1 MSHFI
6 AEFST
11 IFSHFDLNVIL
22 LLGIIVF
29 FGTMGGRLFQVL
41 KIPQVV
47 GYITVGIFL
56 GLSGIRFINAS
67 ILDSLQPF
75 NAFALGLIGFM
86 IGGELKIGT
95 LRRYGK
101 QFTYI
106 LLMESLGAFL
116 FVSISVSFIGY
127 LLYGNLPF
135 AVSLGLLMGAISSAT
150 APAATT
156 DVLWENR
163 TKGPLTTTVLGI
175 VAMDDGVALL
185 LFAFASSIASSL
197 LGKTDASIAL
207 SIIRLL
213 YEIGFAML
221 LGIFTGFVLNKIIRN
236 FNDEDKILAFSLGA
250 LLILIGLAQVMKV
263 DMILGAMSMGFY
275 ISNYAPRRS
284 EEIFNLVGKFT
295 PPIYVLFFV
304 LVGAKL
310 NISNIS
316 ITVGILAVV
325 FLFGRLFGKAL
336 GARMGAALSKA
347 PRGVRKYLPFCL
359 LSQAGVA
366 IGLSIVA
373 GQTFKGSVGDVI
385 IMVITTTTFVVQIAG
400 PPFVKYAVVKAGEV
414 GLNISEEDLIKKS
427 IADDIADRTIPH
439 IRETDSISK
448 ILNLFSE
455 RDNFYYP
462 VVDKDE
468 KLVGIVSIDHLKD
481 TFIASDFSD
490 FLLAYDIMEPVICT
504 CNPDTEATEV
514 RKNLKEF
521 AIQSIPMVDKEG
533 KVLGMI
539 ENRGLQQLFSRKIA
553 ELQKKAKTLENT

>member
-1 MSHFI
+1 MSQFA
-6 AEFST
+6 AELV
-11 IFSHFDLNVIL
+11 HMLNQANLNVIL

-29 FGTMGGRLFQVL
+29 FGTFGGRLFQVL

-47 GYITVGIFL
+47 GYITVGIIL
-56 GLSGIRFINAS
+56 GLSGIRFIS
-67 ILDSLQPF
+67 IPILDALQPF

-95 LRRYGK
+95 LRKFGK

-106 LLMESLGAFL
+106 LLMESLGAFF
-116 FVSISVSFIGY
+116 FVSIFISVFGY
-127 LLYGNLPF
+127 LLSGNFPF
-135 AVSLGLLMGAISSAT
+135 FVSLGLLMGSISSAT

-156 DVLWENR
+156 DVLWENKTR
-163 TKGPLTTTVLGI
+163 GPLTTTVLGI

-197 LGKTDASIAL
+197 LGKTDAGVVL
-207 SIIRLL
+207 SILRLV
-213 YEIGFAML
+213 YEIGVAVL
-221 LGIFTGFVLNKIIRN
+221 LGVLIGFILNKIIRN

-250 LLILIGLAQVMKV
+250 LLLLIGLAQVLGV

-284 EEIFNLVGKFT
+284 EETFKLVGKFT

-316 ITVGILAVV
+316 IIVGILAVV
-325 FLFGRLFGKAL
+325 FLFGRLLGKAMGATL
-336 GARMGAALSKA
+336 GAYLSKA
-347 PRGVRKYLPFCL
+347 PSGVRKYLPFCL

-385 IMVITTTTFVVQIAG
+385 IMVVTTTTFVVQIAG
-400 PPFVKYAVVKAGEV
+400 PPFVKYAVVKAGEI
-414 GLNISEEDLIKKS
+414 GLDITEEDLIKKS
-427 IADDIADRTIPH
+427 KADDIVDRSIPH
-439 IRETDSISK
+439 IKETDTITK
-448 ILNLFSE
+448 ILSLFSE

-462 VVDKDE
+462 VVDDEE

-490 FLLAYDIMEPVICT
+490 YLLAYDIMEPVICT
-504 CNPDTEATEV
+504 CTPDTEATEI
-514 RKNLKEF
+514 RNNLKKF
-521 AIQSIPMVDKEG
+521 DIQSMPMIDEG
-533 KVLGMI
+533 RRVLGMI

-553 ELQKKAKTLENT
+553 HLQMKAKTLEDN